1 MSTAASSRKK
11 QQIEDED
18 DKNLSDNN
26 YKVEAVIPNPYSM
39 RMIVESFAKNSSQA
53 TIYFQENEI
62 HFQSLN
68 QQSKVY
74 TSYRIDGNS
83 ILHYGYN
90 SEKAVITI
98 QIIFSSLNDAMKK
111 VKKTNS
117 YIILRLTKSNELLIT
132 LDCATIPIQLIDKI
146 NERFFPVP
154 EVKYLARMPN
164 DFVSKMLST
173 KGINSLKFDIYT
185 NDILITAFNK
195 IQGEISKTRYNKGIS
210 NLDLDNFNIDDSINF
225 EINISSIELL
235 KNVEKANT
243 RGVCQIGVVEN
254 DDDIN
259 LVVGFRG
266 DNYSIYNIIIP
277 KID

>member
-1 MSTAASSRKK
+1 MSVNNVSGRK
-11 QQIEDED
+11 QSIEEKD
-18 DKNLSDNN
+18 DKNSTDNN
-26 YKVEAVIPNPYSM
+26 NKVEAVIPNPYAM
-39 RMIVESFAKNSSQA
+39 RMVFESLAKNSPQT
-53 TIYFQENEI
+53 TIHFQQDEI

-83 ILHYGYN
+83 ILHYGYH
-90 SEKAVITI
+90 SEKVVTTV

-111 VKKTNS
+111 VKKTNL

-146 NERFFPVP
+146 NEKFFPVP
-154 EVKYLARMPN
+154 DVKYLARMPN
-164 DFVSKMLST
+164 DFVSKMSST

-185 NDILITAFNK
+185 DDILITAFNK

-210 NLDLDNFNIDDSINF
+210 NLDLDNFNINDSINF

-243 RGVCQIGVVEN
+243 RGVCQIGVVESE
-254 DDDIN
+254 DDIN
-259 LVVGFRG
+259 LVIGFRG
-266 DNYSIYNIIIP
+266 DNYSVYNIIIP